1 MSGRLIGFFVVLLL
15 GTIALAALYYYK
27 PDVLDP
33 HRGTSDAGKADRVV
47 NIGTDNWIGYIP
59 LCGKEMRRRMHAS
72 GYLLRCIDDSA
83 DYAARMKKLRSGEL
97 QLAVATVDSFLL
109 NAASEKFPAVIVGV
123 LDESKGGDALI
134 AHKDRIANLEELKKR
149 SEFRIAFT
157 PASPSEHLLK
167 AVGTHF
173 DVPALRDRKGK
184 WRVEVSGSSDALKR
198 FEAKEVDAAVLWE
211 PDVSRALEKPGR
223 VKLLGT
229 EDTRRLIV
237 DILLASRDTLQK
249 SPETTAVLLGHYFR
263 TLKYY
268 RDNPQEL
275 TDEVRSAANVSET
288 QATIMLKGV
297 RWITLTENAS
307 DWFGITLAGR
317 NPSEGLIDTIEAT
330 SQILIDSG
338 DFSSSPIPERDPYR
352 LQYRR
357 YIEELQQG
365 AVAGQFQHTPG
376 AQTAVPADKE
386 MPAEKNFAVLSD
398 AQWNGLIEVGTLKIR
413 PITFQ
418 TGTAD
423 LSYEGKV
430 ELDNAVQ
437 SLTHYP
443 NFRIVLK
450 GHTGMRGDAA
460 ANQQLARERADAVKR
475 YLVVT
480 HNLSEARLHALGFG
494 SAKPLTRLAD
504 ESDRAYDYRLPRVEL
519 SLVAE
524 AY

>member
-15 GTIALAALYYYK
+15 GSIALSVLYYYK

-33 HRGTSDAGKADRVV
+33 HRGTSDAGTADRVI
-47 NIGTDNWIGYIP
+47 NIGTDNWIGYLP
-59 LCGKEMRRRMHAS
+59 LCGKEMRRRMHSS
-72 GYLLRCIDDSA
+72 GYLLRCVDDNA
-83 DYAARMKKLRSGEL
+83 DYATRMKKLRSGEL

-109 NAASEKFPAVIVGV
+109 NAASEKFPGAIVSVI
-123 LDESKGGDALI
+123 DESKGGDAVI
-134 AHKDRIANLEELKKR
+134 AHKDRVANLEELKKR
-149 SEFRIAFT
+149 RDFRIAFT

-167 AVGTHF
+167 AVSTHF
-173 DVPALRDRKGK
+173 DVPALRERKGA
-184 WRVEVSGSSDALKR
+184 WRVEVGGSRDALKR
-198 FEAKEVDAAVLWE
+198 FEAKEVDVAVLWE
-211 PDVSRALEKPGR
+211 PDVSKALEKPGR

-275 TDEVRSAANVSET
+275 TNEVRSAAQVSEA
-288 QATIMLKGV
+288 QALVMLKGV
-297 RWITLTENAS
+297 RWITLMENAS
-307 DWFGITLAGR
+307 DWFGIAIEGR
-317 NPSEGLIDTIEAT
+317 SPSEGLVDTIEAT
-330 SQILIDSG
+330 TQILIEAG
-338 DFSSSPIPERDPYR
+338 DFSDNPIPGRDPYR

-357 YIEELQQG
+357 YIEELQKG
-365 AVAGQFQHTPG
+365 TVAGQFQHTPG
-376 AQTAVPADKE
+376 AQSVQPGDKD
-386 MPAEKNFAVLSD
+386 MPKEKDFAVLSD
-398 AQWNGLIEVGTLKIR
+398 TQWGGLAEIGTLKIR

-423 LSYEGKV
+423 LSYEGKI

-437 SLTHYP
+437 SLGHYP

-450 GHTGMRGDAA
+450 GHTGTRGDLA
-460 ANQQLARERADAVKR
+460 ANQHLARERADAVKR
-475 YLVVT
+475 YLVIT
-480 HNLSEARLHALGFG
+480 HNFSEARLHAIGFG
-494 SAKPLTRLAD
+494 STRPLTRLVD

>member
-33 HRGTSDAGKADRVV
+33 HRGTSDAGKADRII
-47 NIGTDNWIGYIP
+47 NIGMDNWIGYIP

-72 GYLLRCIDDSA
+72 GYLLRCVDDNA

-109 NAASEKFPAVIVGV
+109 NAASEKYPAVIVGV
-123 LDESKGGDALI
+123 LDESKGGDAVI
-134 AHKDRIANLEELKKR
+134 AHKDRIANLDELKKR
-149 SEFRIAFT
+149 SDFRIAFT

-167 AVGTHF
+167 AVGAHF
-173 DVPALRDRKGK
+173 DVPALRERKGK

-249 SPETTAVLLGHYFR
+249 SPEAIAVLLGHYFR

-275 TDEVRSAANVSET
+275 TDEVHSAAHVAES
-288 QATIMLKGV
+288 QGTIMLKGV

-307 DWFGITLAGR
+307 DWFGITLEGR
-317 NPSEGLIDTIEAT
+317 SPSEGLIDTIEAT
-330 SQILIDSG
+330 LQILMESG
-338 DFSSSPIPERDPYR
+338 DFSANPIPDRDPYR

-357 YIEELQQG
+357 FIEELQQG
-365 AVAGQFQHTPG
+365 AIAGQFQHTSG
-376 AQTAVPADKE
+376 AQPAVAADKE
-386 MPAEKNFAVLSD
+386 KPIEKNFALLSD
-398 AQWNGLIEVGTLKIR
+398 AQWSGLMEIGTLKIR

-430 ELDNAVQ
+430 ELDNAAQ
-437 SLTHYP
+437 NLLHYP

-450 GHTGMRGDAA
+450 GHTGMRGDTA
-460 ANQQLARERADAVKR
+460 ANQQLSHERAEAVKR
-475 YLVVT
+475 YLAVT
-480 HNLSEARLHALGFG
+480 HNLPEARLRAMGFG
-494 SAKPLTRLAD
+494 STRPLTRSA
-504 ESDRAYDYRLPRVEL
+504 EETERAYDYRLPRVEL

>member
-1 MSGRLIGFFVVLLL
+1 MVLLL

-33 HRGTSDAGKADRVV
+33 HRGTSDAGKADRVI

-72 GYLLRCIDDSA
+72 GYLLRCVDDNA

-97 QLAVATVDSFLL
+97 QLAVATVDSYLL
-109 NAASEKFPAVIVGV
+109 NAASEKFPAVVVSI
-123 LDESKGGDALI
+123 LDESKGGDAVI

-149 SEFRIAFT
+149 SDFRIAFT

-184 WRVEVSGSSDALKR
+184 WRVEVSGSSEALKR

-249 SPETTAVLLGHYFR
+249 SPEATAVLLGHYFR

-275 TDEVRSAANVSET
+275 TDEVRSAANVSEA

-307 DWFGITLAGR
+307 DWFGIALEGR
-317 NPSEGLIDTIEAT
+317 NPSEGLINTIEAT
-330 SQILIDSG
+330 LQILIDAG
-338 DFSSSPIPERDPYR
+338 DFTANPIPERDPYR

-365 AVAGQFQHTPG
+365 AIAGQFQHTTG
-376 AQTAVPADKE
+376 AQALSQTDKD
-386 MPAEKNFAVLSD
+386 MPTEKNFAALSE
-398 AQWNGLIEVGTLKIR
+398 AQWSGLIEIGTLKIR

-423 LSYEGKV
+423 LSYEGKL

-450 GHTGMRGDAA
+450 GHTGTRGDVA
-460 ANQQLARERADAVKR
+460 ANQQLAYERADAVKR
-475 YLVVT
+475 YLIVT

-494 SAKPLTRLAD
+494 STRPLLRLAE